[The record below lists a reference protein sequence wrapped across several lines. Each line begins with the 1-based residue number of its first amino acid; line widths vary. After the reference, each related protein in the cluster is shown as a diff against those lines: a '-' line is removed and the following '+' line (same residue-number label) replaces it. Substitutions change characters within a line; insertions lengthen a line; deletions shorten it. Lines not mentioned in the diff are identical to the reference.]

1 MAVRQAV
8 ETLLRAVDDGSLARL
23 CERHDVEILTLFG
36 SARTDPASARDVDIG
51 VRFRGRAT
59 PDPVPLIG
67 DLMDLLSTDAVDV
80 LLVDRATP
88 TGRFAALVEARRRP
102 RRGEAAV
109 RDGRRR
115 VGERPDGRRSRVLRD
130 GVAATPRPRTAGPMT
145 PSALQAATVQ
155 AKLRLMRDPTLP

>member
-1 MAVRQAV
+1 MTATVGGVGVQQAV
-8 ETLLRAVDDGSLARL
+8 ETLLRAADDGSLAQL

-36 SARTDPASARDVDIG
+36 SARTDPASARDVDLA

-88 TGRFAALVEARRRP
+88 TGRFAALVEGLPLYETAD
-102 RRGEAAV
+102 GVWANAQMAAAV
-109 RDGRRR
+109 EFYETEWLRRLDLEQLAR
-115 VGERPDGRRSRVLRD
+115 
-130 GVAATPRPRTAGPMT
+130 
-145 PSALQAATVQ
+145 
-155 AKLRLMRDPTLP
+155 